1 MVIKAM
7 NDNTKTCNRCKGT
20 IVTTE
25 SELVCSRCGIVVIEN
40 IVDVSRDYENQDGSG
55 GRVGPP
61 TNVMFKETKS
71 SVMGSTGRDASG
83 RRITGANKSMINR
96 ISVWDKRGRSNGLR
110 TRNWANK
117 EITRVSEILSIPEQ
131 VKQRGAEIFRT
142 CEERKMLRGRTT
154 TVFSAAC
161 LYAACRENG
170 LSKTL
175 TDFTEICFTRRSDL
189 SAYYRMIIQVLDIK
203 PKIMSPVSY
212 LSRIASN
219 AVPPLSVSIQK
230 DAIKLLENYKDQ
242 AGKDPVGLAAAAL
255 YHCAQ
260 RKNLE
265 HTQRVLSMA
274 AGITEVT
281 IRNRI
286 NDMKETLYPKEKTSY
301 E

>member
-1 MVIKAM
+1 MVINIM
-7 NDNTKTCNRCKGT
+7 NDNTKTCNRCKGN
-20 IVTTE
+20 IISTE
-25 SELVCSRCGIVVIEN
+25 SELVCSRCGIVVVEN

-61 TNVMFKETKS
+61 TNVMIKETKS
-71 SVMGSTGRDASG
+71 SVISSTGRDASG
-83 RRITGANKSMINR
+83 RRIAGANKSMISR
-96 ISVWDKRGRSNGLR
+96 ISVWDKRGRSSGLR

-117 EITRVSEILSIPEQ
+117 EITRISEILSIPEQ
-131 VKQRGAEIFRT
+131 IKQRGAEIFRT

-161 LYAACRENG
+161 LYAACREGG

-189 SAYYRMIIQVLDIK
+189 AAYYRMIIQILDIK
-203 PKIMSPVSY
+203 PMIMSPISY
-212 LSRIASN
+212 LSRIATN

-260 RKNLE
+260 KKNLE
-265 HTQRVLSMA
+265 HTQRILSMA

-286 NDMKETLYPKEKTSY
+286 NDMKIALYPKETVSY